1 MIVAAIIIIF
11 LGSCDSW
18 FIKSR
23 SKKHIV
29 ISRIAKLSGVLLLA
43 VGISEYTAVF
53 DPVFKF
59 YLMCSMVIW
68 IVLSLVG
75 IFMDMR

>member
-1 MIVAAIIIIF
+1 MIVAAAIIIV

-18 FIKSR
+18 LIKNR
-23 SKKHIV
+23 SKKHVV
-29 ISRIAKLSGVLLLA
+29 ISGITKLFGMLLLA

-53 DPVFKF
+53 DPVFKL
-59 YLMCSMVIW
+59 YLMCSTVIW